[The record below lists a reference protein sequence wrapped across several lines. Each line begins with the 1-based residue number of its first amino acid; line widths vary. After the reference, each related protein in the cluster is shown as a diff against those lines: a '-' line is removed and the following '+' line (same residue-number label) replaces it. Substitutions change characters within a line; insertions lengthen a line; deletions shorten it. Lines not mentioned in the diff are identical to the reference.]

1 MHPLDRILNTWRETA
16 KESEYNRE
24 RHKGTAFEELCMQFL
39 AHEKVYAD
47 RLESALPYGK
57 WARGQGLPENEYGI
71 DLVAR
76 RKDADGW
83 CAIQCKMYGEGK
95 TLPSAEVNK
104 FMTASGKAPFTRR
117 ILIDT
122 TGKPLT
128 GPMEQQLTGQYIPVT
143 HITLADLRK
152 STVDWDKFART
163 GEMVSREEIHELYPF
178 QKECLGNVLEGLQES
193 GSLGKVL
200 MACGTGKTLT
210 SLRIAEELVGS
221 GGCVL
226 YLVPSLALMSQTIHV
241 WHQQARLPLR
251 SYAVCSDAQVGRKKK
266 RQGAWNEDEVQMSDI
281 EMQIPPTTKAAP
293 LAAKAC
299 SGSREAM
306 TVVFCTYHSLPVI
319 QEAQA
324 QYGLPSFALALC
336 DEAHR
341 TATKSDSVFALIHD
355 PEAIRADRRL
365 YMTAT
370 PKVYRK
376 AVLESK
382 NIKEQKAEDGAAEDR
397 SVLFSMHSE
406 KQYGKTLYEYQ
417 FSRALQDGHLSD
429 YHVVILTIPE
439 RQVLEMYGT
448 SKKNA
453 EVSVAAA
460 TKFIGIWRILSGL
473 DESDVMNRGQPLR
486 KVIAY
491 CQTIRDSK
499 AVVREFNQ
507 AIETYREKFVPPN
520 RTEHPNETAADHV
533 DGTFGAVRRNELLN
547 WLDTPPESATHM
559 LSNVRCLSEGLD
571 VPELDAIIFMH
582 PRKSQIDV
590 VQAVGRVMRKAKTKE
605 IGYVILPV
613 VIRAGESVEAALK
626 NNKDFQ
632 VVWQVCNA
640 IRSHD
645 ESFEASINL
654 FADGKNN
661 NRLSLIMLHDWIPRS
676 EWKPDVLKPR
686 NEENGGNGDE
696 SKTVAEQLEL
706 DLQMGDYIRAKIAER
721 VGTRPYWS
729 NWAGDVA
736 EIARVHRE
744 RITAMVDRNDAAQE
758 VFGMFLDEL
767 RDDLNEGITKEDAI
781 EMLAQHM
788 VTRPVFE
795 ALLGGSRFAKEN
807 AISKGMQLVL
817 DTLKTDEFAK
827 ETRSLEGL
835 YDEVAARAR
844 QATSPESRQKIIRKL
859 YNDFFAGAFK
869 KTADKL
875 GIVYTPIEL
884 VDFVLHS
891 VDQVLQDEFGK
902 SLGSDGVGILDPFT
916 GTGTF
921 ITRMIQ
927 SGLIPPEQLR
937 KKYHSEIHANEIVLL
952 AYYITAINIEE
963 AYRAG
968 VDTEEYAPFTGL
980 ALTDTFDM
988 VDRRDEIAG
997 VMPENSEIRERQ
1009 MKADIMA
1016 IVGNPPW
1023 RAGQT
1028 SQNDAAL
1035 NQSYPKLHE
1044 RIEKTYAQ
1052 SSAAG
1057 LKRNLYD
1064 SYILAIRW
1072 ASDRIGERGVIG
1084 FVTNAGWLEGIA
1096 MDGMRKCLA
1105 REFASVYVLNLR
1117 GNQRTQGERS
1127 RKEGGKVFG
1136 SGSRAPVSVLL
1147 LVKNPERTGCTIRY
1161 HDIGDYLSREEKLKK
1176 VKAFGGIQGVE
1187 WKELI
1192 PDVHHDWLNQRE
1204 EGFGKFMALGGS
1216 KKYPVDVIF
1225 KNYSCGVN
1233 TGRDAWCYN
1242 YSEVALRENIR
1253 RMIRFYH
1260 AERERIIQGNTTG
1273 SSLTP
1278 AEVTRLVDNDP
1289 TKISW
1294 TRALKNDLRKN
1305 KELNMVEGRIAI
1317 AQYRPFTRMPM
1328 YFSRRLNEMVLQM
1341 PQIFPHAE
1349 AENLVICLPGKGA
1362 KTSFS
1367 CLITNRIPNLNILG
1381 GAGQCF
1387 PLWLYHETTK
1397 NVFFGDE
1404 QQPDGHGYV
1413 KESALTDWALSAF
1426 QEKMGCGQITAEDIF
1441 YYLYGVL
1448 HVPQYR
1454 TKYANNLRKELPR
1467 IPLPENWNQFRLL
1480 SEVGRKLGQLHVG
1493 YDEVEPY
1500 PIRFAKGGWEP
1511 GEQVSPEDWF
1521 CVVKMKHPSKD
1532 LTQIVYNEHIT
1543 IQDIP
1548 LEAYDYVVN
1557 GKSAIGW
1564 VMDRQCMKTD
1574 KTSQIVNDA
1583 NRFAIEAM
1591 QGPAYPLKLLA
1602 RVIRVSLETNRIV
1615 SGLREVKFE
1624 D

>member
-1 MHPLDRILNTWRETA
+1 MHPLDRLLNTWRKIA
-16 KESEYNRE
+16 KESEYNKE
-24 RHKGTAFEELCMQFL
+24 RHKGTVFEELCIQFL

-47 RLESALPYGK
+47 SLEPAMPYGK
-57 WARGQGLPENEYGI
+57 WAREKGLTESEYGI

-83 CAIQCKMYGEGK
+83 CAIQCKMYREGA
-95 TLPSAEVNK
+95 TLPSTEVNK
-104 FMTASGKAPFTRR
+104 FVTASGKAPFTRR

-122 TGKPLT
+122 TGTPLT
-128 GPMEQQLTGQYIPVT
+128 RPTQELLAGQYVPVT
-143 HITLADLRK
+143 HITLDDLHR
-152 STVDWDKFART
+152 STVDWDRFAET
-163 GEMVSREEIHELYPF
+163 GEMVSREEIHDLYPF
-178 QKECLGNVLEGLQES
+178 QQECLEKVLQDLQEK
-193 GSLGKVL
+193 GSKGTVQ

-210 SLRIAEELVGS
+210 SLRIAENLAGP
-221 GGCVL
+221 GGRVL
-226 YLVPSLALMSQTIHV
+226 YLVPSLALMSQTLHT
-241 WHQQARLPLR
+241 WHQQSKLPLR
-251 SYAVCSDAQVGRKKK
+251 SYAVCSDSQIGRKKK
-266 RQGAWNEDEVQMSDI
+266 RKGAWDEDEIQMSDI
-281 EMQIPPTTKAAP
+281 EMQIPPTTQADR
-293 LAAKAC
+293 LAERA
-299 SGSREAM
+299 GTENREAM
-306 TVVFCTYHSLPVI
+306 TVVFSTYHSLPCI
-319 QEAQA
+319 REAQA
-324 QYGLPSFALALC
+324 GHGLSPFDIAIC

-341 TATKSDSVFALIHD
+341 TATRNDSVFALIHD
-355 PEAIRADRRL
+355 ENAIRVHRRL
-365 YMTAT
+365 FMTAT
-370 PKVYRK
+370 PKVYRE
-376 AVLESK
+376 AVLESRT
-382 NIKEQKAEDGAAEDR
+382 NTEQTNKIEEN
-397 SVLFSMHSE
+397 SVLYSMNKTEH
-406 KQYGKTLYEYQ
+406 YGEMLYEYR
-417 FSRALQDGHLSD
+417 FSQALRDGHLSD
-429 YHVVILTIPE
+429 YQVVVLCISE
-439 RQVLEMYGT
+439 RQTVEAYAESPT
-448 SKKNA
+448 NA
-453 EVSVAAA
+453 ILDIAAA
-460 TKFIGIWRILSGL
+460 TKFIGIWRILTGL
-473 DESDVMNRGQPLR
+473 DESDVIHRDRPLQ

-491 CQTIRDSK
+491 CQTIADSK
-499 AVVREFNQ
+499 VVVQEFNQ
-507 AIETYREKFVPPN
+507 AITNYRNSFVPPN
-520 RTEHPNETAADHV
+520 RAENPNEIAADHV
-533 DGTFGAVRRNELLN
+533 DGSFGAVRRNELLN

-571 VPELDAIIFMH
+571 VPDLDAVVFMH

-590 VQAVGRVMRKAKTKE
+590 VQAVGRVMRKAEGKE
-605 IGYVILPV
+605 MGYVILPV
-613 VIRAGESVEAALK
+613 VIKAGASAEANLS
-626 NNKDFQ
+626 KDRDFR
-632 VVWQVCNA
+632 VIWQVCNA

-645 ESFEASINL
+645 EDFAASINL
-654 FADGKNN
+654 LADGGND

-676 EWKPDVLKPR
+676 EWKPDVLKPKPPK
-686 NEENGGNGDE
+686 NGDGE
-696 SKTVAEQLEL
+696 KTGQLEL
-706 DLQMGDYIRAKIAER
+706 DFHLAQEIRAEVAEKC
-721 VGTRPYWS
+721 GTRRYWS
-729 NWAGDVA
+729 SWAGDVA

-744 RITAMVDRNDAAQE
+744 RITAMVERNDAARE
-758 VFGMFLDEL
+758 VFGMFLEEL

-902 SLGSDGVGILDPFT
+902 SLASDGVGILDPFT

-927 SGLIPPEQLR
+927 SGLIPTEQLR

-968 VDTEEYAPFTGL
+968 VDTEEYKPFTGL

-1023 RAGQT
+1023 SKGQR
-1028 SQNDAAL
+1028 SENDAAR
-1035 NQSYPKLHE
+1035 NQSYPKLDQ
-1044 RIEKTYAQ
+1044 RIDDTYANF
-1052 SSAAG
+1052 SVATNKNS
-1057 LKRNLYD
+1057 LYD

-1096 MDGMRKCLA
+1096 MDGMRKCLV
-1105 REFASVYVLNLR
+1105 REFSLIYVLNLR

-1127 RKEGGKVFG
+1127 RREGGKVFG

-1176 VKAFGGIQGVE
+1176 VQEFGGIHGVE
-1187 WKELI
+1187 WEDII
-1192 PDVHHDWLNQRE
+1192 PDDNYDWLNQRDA
-1204 EGFGKFMALGGS
+1204 GFEKFMALGD
-1216 KKYPVDVIF
+1216 KKNRSAETIF
-1225 KNYSCGVN
+1225 KMYSRGVA
-1233 TGRDAWCYN
+1233 TGRDAWCYH
-1242 YSEVALRENIR
+1242 YSEIALRENIR

-1260 AERERIIQGNTTG
+1260 AERERLVQGNTTG

-1305 KELNMVEGRIAI
+1305 KELSMEEGRITTS
-1317 AQYRPFTRMPM
+1317 QYRPFTPAKL
-1328 YFSRRLNEMVLQM
+1328 YFSRQLNEMVYQM
-1341 PQIFPHAE
+1341 PQIFPHAD
-1349 AENLVICLPGKGA
+1349 AENLLICVQGRGEKDA
-1362 KTSFS
+1362 FS
-1367 CLITNRIPNLNILG
+1367 CLMAREIPNLHFIQS
-1381 GAGQCF
+1381 GQCF
-1387 PLWLYHETTK
+1387 PLWFYSRGEK
-1397 NVFFGDE
+1397 NSTIFIDDRKINSHGYAKRSAITEDALRKFQKNLGDE
-1404 QQPDGHGYV
+1404 IVSP
-1413 KESALTDWALSAF
+1413 
-1426 QEKMGCGQITAEDIF
+1426 EDLF
-1441 YYLYGVL
+1441 YYIYGVL
-1448 HVPQYR
+1448 HVPHYR
-1454 TKYANNLRKELPR
+1454 TRYANNLRIELPR
-1467 IPLPENWNQFRLL
+1467 IPLPENAEQFRFL
-1480 SEVGRKLGQLHVG
+1480 SETGRELGELHMN

-1500 PIRFAKGGWEP
+1500 PVGFANGGWEP
-1511 GEQVSPEDWF
+1511 SEGVSPENWF
-1521 CVVKMKHPSKD
+1521 CVTKMKYPTKDKGKD
-1532 LTQIVYNEHIT
+1532 LTQIQYNEHIT
-1543 IQDIP
+1543 IKDIP

-1564 VMDRQCMKTD
+1564 VMERQRVKTD
-1574 KTSQIVNDA
+1574 RASQIVNDA
-1583 NRFAIEAM
+1583 NRFAIETM
-1591 QGPAYPLKLLA
+1591 KNPAYPLRLLA
-1602 RVIRVSLETNRIV
+1602 KVITVSMETNRIV